1 MLLITGE
8 FDSTPKSGCSNGTS
22 DISCSYH
29 YSGKKFTS
37 TVMKSGNEVMPNPL
51 GSTETGHT
59 GNGYA
64 RITLLEN

>member
-1 MLLITGE
+1 
-8 FDSTPKSGCSNGTS
+8 
-22 DISCSYH
+22 
-29 YSGKKFTS
+29 
-37 TVMKSGNEVMPNPL
+37 MKSGNEVMPNPL